1 MVDREQT
8 LALLRERII
17 GFAASHLQREFAED
31 VAQDV
36 LMLLHTKYAHVL
48 DMQELVP
55 LALQI
60 ARFKLKD
67 RVRKMVRRGEHDAL
81 PADESTLPDP
91 TEDPGQ
97 QLERRMVLTRLHA
110 AVATLGERCRTLL
123 RYKLEGRSFAEIQK
137 LFRVESINTIYT
149 WDLRCRQE
157 LKERM
162 ER

>member
-1 MVDREQT
+1 MEREQI

-36 LMLLHTKYAHVL
+36 LMLLHTKYAHVVE
-48 DMQELVP
+48 MQELVP

-67 RVRKMVRRGEHDAL
+67 RIRKMVRRGEHDAV
-81 PADESTLPDP
+81 PAEESLLPDP
-91 TEDPGQ
+91 RENPVQ
-97 QLERRMVLTRLHA
+97 QIERKMLLERLHS

-123 RYKLEGRSFAEIQK
+123 RYKLEGRSFPEIQR
-137 LFRVESINTIYT
+137 LFHVESINTIYT